1 LNNGRALYIWSV
13 FLCFVALFSKQN
25 TITLAPALILYDV
38 IVGRRTLRPTGVP
51 VRAER
56 AAGPKVNNA
65 TRAIEYWLRPYV
77 PFVLLTIGYLLL
89 RYWLFGEIAREGRMT
104 AQEFASFAQNLSI
117 HLRRMVFGENGLQ
130 IPGLSAAAL
139 VGLGAA
145 AIVAIG
151 LRLGGDNAPRAVR
164 PAIYFS
170 IVWIALGVAPT
181 LVAGYVSPRHM
192 YLASAG
198 WAITLGVALEVV
210 WHARPLRWLRP
221 AAITAGVILLALYAF
236 QLGEEVREWNT
247 RSEVSRRAV
256 ADIEREALAA
266 PEGTL
271 IVAGAPGRSWDW
283 ALPHA
288 LRPPFTQDDLTRR
301 VSVISRSSLHCCGAA
316 QWEEYTRRALR
327 TWMSRPERPPM
338 VALYW
343 DPTTGEV
350 SRLSERDE
358 PFLRSLMTVWL
369 ETGNR
374 ETLDGLILD
383 ALTKLV
389 AGRSG
394 KVEK

>member
-25 TITLAPALILYDV
+25 TITLAPALMLYDL
-38 IVGRRTLRPTGVP
+38 IVGRRTLRPTGV
-51 VRAER
+51 
-56 AAGPKVNNA
+56 GP
-65 TRAIEYWLRPYV
+65 RAIEYWLRPYV

-104 AQEFASFAQNLSI
+104 AQEFQTFLQNLSI
-117 HLRRMVFGENGLQ
+117 HVRRMIFGE
-130 IPGLSAAAL
+130 PGLRISATRAAAL

-145 AIVAIG
+145 AIMAIG
-151 LRLGGDNAPRAVR
+151 LRLGPRRGPHLGGSHAARIVR

-221 AAITAGVILLALYAF
+221 AAIAAAAMLLAAYAV
-236 QLGEEVREWNT
+236 QLRNEVRAWT
-247 RSEVSRRAV
+247 VRAEVSRRAV

-266 PEGTL
+266 PEDTL

-301 VSVISRSSLHCCGAA
+301 VSVISRSSLHCCGAT
-316 QWEEYTRRALR
+316 QWEEYTRGALR
-327 TWMSRPERPPM
+327 TWILRPERSPI
-338 VALYW
+338 VALHW
-343 DPTTGEV
+343 DPATGEL
-350 SRLSERDE
+350 SRLSERDD